1 MKPRDLEM
9 LLASCIHDMKNS
21 ISMIL
26 SSADQLNETD
36 QSAEQT
42 DEQLA
47 NLRYEASRLNNDLM
61 HLLGVYRINE
71 RELPIII
78 DEHEVHEVLQEQ
90 FLRNEVLLN
99 KSNMAFE
106 LDCDEDEIWYFDS
119 ELIGGVINNILV
131 NAVRYS
137 KQRIR
142 LKARVID
149 DQLSI
154 EVSDDGCGYPDT
166 MLHTPDKPQ
175 KAINYR
181 TGSTSLGL
189 YFAAKVAG
197 LHTKHK
203 QAGHITLQNGGDL
216 GGGIFTL
223 YLP

>member
-1 MKPRDLEM
+1 MNPRDLEM

-26 SSADQLNETD
+26 NSADQLNETD
-36 QSAEQT
+36 NSPAQT
-42 DEQLA
+42 NEQLA

-61 HLLGVYRINE
+61 HLLGVYRIKE
-71 RELPIII
+71 RELPLLI
-78 DEHEVHEVLQEQ
+78 DEHEVHEVLREQ
-90 FLRNEVLLN
+90 FLRNEILLN
-99 KSNMAFE
+99 KSNMKFE
-106 LDCDEDEIWYFDS
+106 LDCDEDEVWYFDN

-137 KQRIR
+137 EKHIR

-149 DQLSI
+149 QQLCI
-154 EVSDDGCGYPDT
+154 EVSDDGRGYPEN

-175 KAINYR
+175 NAINYR

-189 YFAAKVAG
+189 YFAAKVAC
-197 LHTKHK
+197 LHKK
-203 QAGHITLQNGGDL
+203 GEKSGHITLQNGGDL
-216 GGGIFTL
+216 GGGIFTI

>member
-197 LHTKHK
+197 LHTKNK
-203 QAGHITLQNGGDL
+203 QTGHITLQNGGDL

>member
-26 SSADQLNETD
+26 SSTDQLNEPETSP
-36 QSAEQT
+36 QKT
-42 DEQLA
+42 NEQLA

-61 HLLGVYRINE
+61 HLLGVYRIKE
-71 RELPIII
+71 RELPVII
-78 DEHEVHEVLQEQ
+78 DEHQVHDTLQEQ
-90 FLRNEVLLN
+90 FLKNEILLN
-99 KSNMAFE
+99 KYNMEFK
-106 LDCDEDEIWYFDS
+106 LDCDEDELWYFDS

-137 KQRIR
+137 KNRIR
-142 LKARVID
+142 IKARVID

-154 EVSDDGCGYPDT
+154 EVADDGHGYPEN

-175 KAINYR
+175 NAINYR

-189 YFAAKVAG
+189 YFASKVAN
-197 LHTKHK
+197 LHTRGTQK
-203 QAGHITLQNGGDL
+203 GHITLQNGGDL
-216 GGGIFTL
+216 GGGIFTI

>member
-197 LHTKHK
+197 LHTKNK